1 MKFKN
6 SVITDEPVQG
16 LSTFVVPTQV
26 KDVITISGSM
36 LGGMLFSNNNKIS
49 SLTSSMLDKGTRNK
63 SKHEINNQLESI
75 GAEISFVSS
84 NRHINFTAHCLKSNL
99 DTVIQLIAEQLRE
112 AVFPDNELD
121 ILKKRIIANLE
132 ISKDDTKKQALINFI
147 REIYPEGHYNYRST
161 IDQAINNINVIK
173 TDDLISFHEKTFGL
187 GSLKIAAAGDISNDL
202 FSGLIKTHFDG
213 WKDQTVKQLEQS
225 VSSIKRKQSSLNKN
239 INDKTSTDIYIG
251 QTVELSESSE
261 DYLSLM
267 MGIYI
272 LGGIFS
278 ARLMQTVRDEQ
289 GLTYGIGSTLAGC
302 SYGINGHWHTWGTFA
317 PDLVDKGI
325 ASTLE
330 QIKKWYDNG
339 ISKQE
344 LDAKKTTING
354 LFKVSL
360 DTTGGVIDKI
370 LTNAEKGREITYLDN
385 YTKLISELDKNKVNE
400 VINKYID
407 PDKFITSISG
417 SIA

>member
-75 GAEISFVSS
+75 GAEISFISS
-84 NRHINFTAHCLKSNL
+84 NRHINFTAHCLKPDL
-99 DTVIQLIAEQLRE
+99 DTVVQLIAEQLRE
-112 AVFPDNELD
+112 AVFPEDELD

-132 ISKDDTKKQALINFI
+132 ISKDDTKKQALVNFI
-147 REIYPEGHYNYRST
+147 REIYPEGHYNSRNT
-161 IDQAINNINVIK
+161 IDQAIKNIDVLK
-173 TDDLISFHEKTFGL
+173 TDDLVSFHEKTFGL

-225 VSSIKRKQSSLNKN
+225 VSSIERKQSSLNKN

-272 LGGIFS
+272 LGGNFS

-302 SYGINGHWHTWGTFA
+302 SYGISGHWHTWGTFA
-317 PDLVDKGI
+317 PNLVDKGI

-339 ISKQE
+339 ISKEE

-407 PDKFITSISG
+407 PDMFITSISG

>member
-75 GAEISFVSS
+75 GAEISFISS
-84 NRHINFTAHCLKSNL
+84 NRHINFTAHCLKPDL
-99 DTVIQLIAEQLRE
+99 DTVVQLIAEQLRE
-112 AVFPDNELD
+112 AVFPEDELD

-132 ISKDDTKKQALINFI
+132 ISKDDTKKQALVNFI
-147 REIYPEGHYNYRST
+147 REIYPEGHYNSRNT
-161 IDQAINNINVIK
+161 IDQAIKNIDVLK
-173 TDDLISFHEKTFGL
+173 TDDLVSFHEKTFGL

-225 VSSIKRKQSSLNKN
+225 VSSIERKQSSLNKN

-272 LGGIFS
+272 LGGNFS

-339 ISKQE
+339 ISKEE

-407 PDKFITSISG
+407 PDKFTTSISG

>member
-63 SKHEINNQLESI
+63 PKHEINNQLESI

-84 NRHINFTAHCLKSNL
+84 NRHINFTAHCLKSDL
-99 DTVIQLIAEQLRE
+99 DAVVQLIAEQLRE
-112 AVFPDNELD
+112 AVFPENELD

-147 REIYPEGHYNYRST
+147 REIYPEGHYNCRNT
-161 IDQAINNINVIK
+161 INQAIKNINVIK
-173 TDDLISFHEKTFGL
+173 TDDLVSFHEKTFGL
-187 GSLKIAAAGDISNDL
+187 GSLKIAAAGDISNDH
-202 FSGLIKTHFDG
+202 FSGLIRTHFDG
-213 WKDQTVKQLEQS
+213 WKEQTVKQLEKS
-225 VSSIKRKQSSLNKN
+225 VSSIERTQSSLNKN
-239 INDKTSTDIYIG
+239 IKDKTSTDIYIG

-272 LGGIFS
+272 LGGNFS
-278 ARLMQTVRDEQ
+278 ARLMQTVRDKQ

-302 SYGINGHWHTWGTFA
+302 SYDINGHWHTWGTFS
-317 PDLVDKGI
+317 PDLVEKGI
-325 ASTLE
+325 TSTLD
-330 QIKKWYDNG
+330 QIKKWHDNG
-339 ISKQE
+339 ISKEE

-360 DTTGGVIDKI
+360 DTTGGIIDKI

-385 YTKLISELDKNKVNE
+385 YTKLISALDKNKVNE

-407 PDKFITSISG
+407 PDKFTTSISG

>member
-1 MKFKN
+1 MKFED

-16 LSTFVVPTQV
+16 LSTFVIPTQV

-75 GAEISFVSS
+75 GAEISFISS
-84 NRHINFTAHCLKSNL
+84 NRHINFTAHCLKPDL
-99 DTVIQLIAEQLRE
+99 DTVVQLIAEQLRE
-112 AVFPDNELD
+112 AVFPEDELD

-132 ISKDDTKKQALINFI
+132 ISKDDTKKQALVNFI
-147 REIYPEGHYNYRST
+147 REIYPEGHYNSRNT
-161 IDQAINNINVIK
+161 IDQAIKNIDVLK
-173 TDDLISFHEKTFGL
+173 TDDLVSFHEKTFGL

-225 VSSIKRKQSSLNKN
+225 VSSIERKQSSLNKN

-272 LGGIFS
+272 LGGNFS

-339 ISKQE
+339 ISKEE

-407 PDKFITSISG
+407 PDKFTTSISG

>member
-75 GAEISFVSS
+75 GAEISFISS
-84 NRHINFTAHCLKSNL
+84 NRHINFTAHCLKPDL
-99 DTVIQLIAEQLRE
+99 DTVVQLIAEQLRE
-112 AVFPDNELD
+112 AVFPEDELD

-132 ISKDDTKKQALINFI
+132 ISKDDTKKQALVNFI
-147 REIYPEGHYNYRST
+147 REIYPEGHYNSRNT
-161 IDQAINNINVIK
+161 IDQAIKNIDVLK
-173 TDDLISFHEKTFGL
+173 TDDLVSFHEKTFGL

-225 VSSIKRKQSSLNKN
+225 VSSIERKQSSLNKN

-272 LGGIFS
+272 LGGNFS

-339 ISKQE
+339 ISKKE

-407 PDKFITSISG
+407 PDKFTTSISG

>member
-75 GAEISFVSS
+75 GAEISFISS
-84 NRHINFTAHCLKSNL
+84 NRHINFTAHCLKPDL
-99 DTVIQLIAEQLRE
+99 DTVVQLIAEQLRE
-112 AVFPDNELD
+112 AVFPEDELD

-132 ISKDDTKKQALINFI
+132 ISKDDTKKQALVNFI
-147 REIYPEGHYNYRST
+147 REIYPEGHYNSRNT
-161 IDQAINNINVIK
+161 IDQAIKNIDVLK
-173 TDDLISFHEKTFGL
+173 TDDLVSFHEKTFGL

-272 LGGIFS
+272 LGGNFS

>member
-1 MKFKN
+1 MKFED

-16 LSTFVVPTQV
+16 LSTFVIPTQV

-49 SLTSSMLDKGTRNK
+49 SLTTSMLDKGTRNK

-99 DTVIQLIAEQLRE
+99 DTVVQLIAEQLRE
-112 AVFPDNELD
+112 AVFPENELD

-147 REIYPEGHYNYRST
+147 REIYPEGHYNYRNT
-161 IDQAINNINVIK
+161 IDQAIKNINVVK
-173 TDDLISFHEKTFGL
+173 THDLISFHEKTFGL

-202 FSGLIKTHFDG
+202 FSGLIKTYFDG
-213 WKDQTVKQLEQS
+213 WREQTVKQLEQS
-225 VSSIKRKQSSLNKN
+225 MSSNERMQSSLNKN
-239 INDKTSTDIYIG
+239 INDKTSTDIFMG
-251 QTVELSESSE
+251 QTVDLSESSE

-272 LGGIFS
+272 LGGNFS

-317 PDLVDKGI
+317 PDLVDNGI
-325 ASTLE
+325 ASTLK
-330 QIKKWYDNG
+330 QIKKWHDSG
-339 ISKQE
+339 VSKEE

-360 DTTGGVIDKI
+360 DTTGGIIDKI
-370 LTNAEKGREITYLDN
+370 LTNSEKGREITYLDN
-385 YTKLISELDKNKVNE
+385 YTKLINELDKNKVNE

-407 PDKFITSISG
+407 PGKFITSISG

>member
-75 GAEISFVSS
+75 GAEISFISS
-84 NRHINFTAHCLKSNL
+84 NRHINFTAHCLKPDL
-99 DTVIQLIAEQLRE
+99 DTVVQLIAEQLRE
-112 AVFPDNELD
+112 AVFPEDELD

-132 ISKDDTKKQALINFI
+132 ISKDDTKKQALVNFI
-147 REIYPEGHYNYRST
+147 REIYPEGHYNSRNT
-161 IDQAINNINVIK
+161 IDQAIKNIDVLK
-173 TDDLISFHEKTFGL
+173 TDDLVSFHEKTFGL

-213 WKDQTVKQLEQS
+213 WKEQTVKQVEQG
-225 VSSIKRKQSSLNKN
+225 VYSIERKQSSLNKN
-239 INDKTSTDIYIG
+239 INDKTSTDIYMG

-272 LGGIFS
+272 LGGNFS

-339 ISKQE
+339 ISKEE

>member
-75 GAEISFVSS
+75 GAEISFISS
-84 NRHINFTAHCLKSNL
+84 NRHINFTAHCLKPDL
-99 DTVIQLIAEQLRE
+99 DTVVQLIAEQLRE
-112 AVFPDNELD
+112 AVFPEDELD

-147 REIYPEGHYNYRST
+147 REIYPEGHYNCRNT
-161 IDQAINNINVIK
+161 IDQAIKNIDVLK
-173 TDDLISFHEKTFGL
+173 TDDLVSFHEKTFGL

-225 VSSIKRKQSSLNKN
+225 VSSIERKQSSLNKN

-272 LGGIFS
+272 LGGNFS

-339 ISKQE
+339 ISKEE

>member
-84 NRHINFTAHCLKSNL
+84 NRHINFTAHCLKSDL
-99 DTVIQLIAEQLRE
+99 DAVVQLIAEQLRE
-112 AVFPDNELD
+112 AVFPENELD

-147 REIYPEGHYNYRST
+147 REIYPEGHYNCRNT
-161 IDQAINNINVIK
+161 INQAIKNINVIK
-173 TDDLISFHEKTFGL
+173 TDDLVSFHEKTFGL
-187 GSLKIAAAGDISNDL
+187 GSLKIAAAGDISNDH

-213 WKDQTVKQLEQS
+213 WKEQTVKQLEQS
-225 VSSIKRKQSSLNKN
+225 VSSIERKQSSLNKN
-239 INDKTSTDIYIG
+239 IKDKTSTDIYIG

-272 LGGIFS
+272 LGGNFS

-302 SYGINGHWHTWGTFA
+302 SYGINGHWHTWGTFS
-317 PDLVDKGI
+317 PDLVEKGI
-325 ASTLE
+325 ASTLD
-330 QIKKWYDNG
+330 QIKKWHDYG
-339 ISKQE
+339 ISKEE

-360 DTTGGVIDKI
+360 DTTGGIIDKI

-385 YTKLISELDKNKVNE
+385 YTKLISALDKNKVNE

-407 PDKFITSISG
+407 PDKFTTSISG

>member
-75 GAEISFVSS
+75 GAEISFISS
-84 NRHINFTAHCLKSNL
+84 NRHINFTAHCLKPDL
-99 DTVIQLIAEQLRE
+99 DTVVQLIAEQLRE
-112 AVFPDNELD
+112 AVFPEDELD

-132 ISKDDTKKQALINFI
+132 ISKDDTKKQALVNFI
-147 REIYPEGHYNYRST
+147 REIYPEGHYNSRNT
-161 IDQAINNINVIK
+161 IDQAIKNIDVLK
-173 TDDLISFHEKTFGL
+173 TDDLVSFHEKTFGL

-272 LGGIFS
+272 LGGNFS

-339 ISKQE
+339 ISKEE

-407 PDKFITSISG
+407 PDKFTTSISG

>member
-75 GAEISFVSS
+75 GAEISFISS
-84 NRHINFTAHCLKSNL
+84 NRHINFTAHCLKSDL
-99 DTVIQLIAEQLRE
+99 DTVVQLIAEQLRE
-112 AVFPDNELD
+112 AVFPENELD

-147 REIYPEGHYNYRST
+147 REIYPEGHYNCRNT
-161 IDQAINNINVIK
+161 IDQAIKNIIVIK
-173 TDDLISFHEKTFGL
+173 TDDLVSFHEKTFGL

-213 WKDQTVKQLEQS
+213 WKEQTVKQVEQG
-225 VSSIKRKQSSLNKN
+225 VYSIERKQSSLNKN
-239 INDKTSTDIYIG
+239 INDKTSTDIYMG

-272 LGGIFS
+272 LGGNFS

-339 ISKQE
+339 ISKEE

-354 LFKVSL
+354 LFKVSI

>member
-1 MKFKN
+1 MKFKD

-16 LSTFVVPTQV
+16 LSTFVIPTQV

-36 LGGMLFSNNNKIS
+36 LGGTLFSNNNKIS

-99 DTVIQLIAEQLRE
+99 DTVVQLIAEQLRE
-112 AVFPDNELD
+112 AVFPENELD

-147 REIYPEGHYNYRST
+147 REIYPEGHYNYRNT
-161 IDQAINNINVIK
+161 IDQAIKNINVIK
-173 TDDLISFHEKTFGL
+173 TDDLISFHEKIFGL

-202 FSGLIKTHFDG
+202 FSGLIKTYFDG
-213 WKDQTVKQLEQS
+213 WREQTVKQLEQS
-225 VSSIKRKQSSLNKN
+225 VPSIERMQSSLNKN
-239 INDKTSTDIYIG
+239 INDKTSADIFMG
-251 QTVELSESSE
+251 QTVELSESSK

-272 LGGIFS
+272 LGGNFS

-325 ASTLE
+325 ASTLK
-330 QIKKWYDNG
+330 QIKKWHDNG
-339 ISKQE
+339 VSKEE

-360 DTTGGVIDKI
+360 DTTGGIIDKI
-370 LTNAEKGREITYLDN
+370 LTNSEKGREITYLDN
-385 YTKLISELDKNKVNE
+385 YTKLINELDKNKVNE

-407 PDKFITSISG
+407 PGKFTTSISG
-417 SIA
+417 SIT

>member
-75 GAEISFVSS
+75 GAEISFISS
-84 NRHINFTAHCLKSNL
+84 NRHINFTAHCLKPDL
-99 DTVIQLIAEQLRE
+99 DTVVQLIAEQLRE
-112 AVFPDNELD
+112 AVFPEDELD

-132 ISKDDTKKQALINFI
+132 ISKDDTKKQALVNFI
-147 REIYPEGHYNYRST
+147 REIYPEGHYNSRNT
-161 IDQAINNINVIK
+161 IDQAIKNIDVLK
-173 TDDLISFHEKTFGL
+173 TDDLVSFHEKTFGL

-225 VSSIKRKQSSLNKN
+225 VSSIERKQSSLNKN

-272 LGGIFS
+272 LGGNFS

-339 ISKQE
+339 ISKEE

>member
-1 MKFKN
+1 MKFKD

-16 LSTFVVPTQV
+16 LSTFVIPTQV

-75 GAEISFVSS
+75 GAEISFISS
-84 NRHINFTAHCLKSNL
+84 NRHINFTAHCLKPDL
-99 DTVIQLIAEQLRE
+99 DTVVQLIAEQLRE
-112 AVFPDNELD
+112 AVFPEDELD

-132 ISKDDTKKQALINFI
+132 ISKDDTKKQALVNFI
-147 REIYPEGHYNYRST
+147 REIYPEGHYNSRNT
-161 IDQAINNINVIK
+161 IDQAIKNIDVLK
-173 TDDLISFHEKTFGL
+173 TDDLVSFHEKTFGL

-239 INDKTSTDIYIG
+239 INDKTSTDIYMG

-272 LGGIFS
+272 LGGNFS

-339 ISKQE
+339 ISKEE

>member
-75 GAEISFVSS
+75 GAEISFISS
-84 NRHINFTAHCLKSNL
+84 NRHINFTAHCLKPDL
-99 DTVIQLIAEQLRE
+99 DTVVQLIAEQLRE
-112 AVFPDNELD
+112 AVFPEDELD

-132 ISKDDTKKQALINFI
+132 ISKDDTKKQALVNFI
-147 REIYPEGHYNYRST
+147 REIYPEGHYNSRNT
-161 IDQAINNINVIK
+161 IDQAIKNIDVLK
-173 TDDLISFHEKTFGL
+173 TDDLVSFHEKTFGL

-225 VSSIKRKQSSLNKN
+225 VSSIERKQSSLNKN
-239 INDKTSTDIYIG
+239 INDKTSTDIYMG

-272 LGGIFS
+272 LGGNFS

-330 QIKKWYDNG
+330 QIK
-339 ISKQE
+339 
-344 LDAKKTTING
+344 
-354 LFKVSL
+354 
-360 DTTGGVIDKI
+360 
-370 LTNAEKGREITYLDN
+370 
-385 YTKLISELDKNKVNE
+385 
-400 VINKYID
+400 
-407 PDKFITSISG
+407 
-417 SIA
+417 

>member
-75 GAEISFVSS
+75 GAEISFISS
-84 NRHINFTAHCLKSNL
+84 NRHINFTAHCLKPDL
-99 DTVIQLIAEQLRE
+99 DTVVQLIAEQLRE
-112 AVFPDNELD
+112 AVFPEDELD
-121 ILKKRIIANLE
+121 VLKKRIIANLE
-132 ISKDDTKKQALINFI
+132 ISKDDTKKQALVNFI
-147 REIYPEGHYNYRST
+147 REIYPEGHYNSRNT
-161 IDQAINNINVIK
+161 IDQAIKNIDVLK
-173 TDDLISFHEKTFGL
+173 TDDLVSFHEKTFGL

-202 FSGLIKTHFDG
+202 FSGLIKTYFDG
-213 WKDQTVKQLEQS
+213 WKGQTVKQLEQS
-225 VSSIKRKQSSLNKN
+225 VSSIERMQSSLNKN
-239 INDKTSTDIYIG
+239 INDKTSTDIFMG

-272 LGGIFS
+272 LGGNFS

-302 SYGINGHWHTWGTFA
+302 SYGINGHWHTWGTIA

-325 ASTLE
+325 ASTLK
-330 QIKKWYDNG
+330 QIKKWHDNG
-339 ISKQE
+339 VSKEE
-344 LDAKKTTING
+344 LDTKKTTING

-385 YTKLISELDKNKVNE
+385 YTKLINELDKNKVNE

-407 PDKFITSISG
+407 PGKFITSISG